1 MKKKTPV
8 SEIMSKDII
17 SVQENNTLKQVDKTL
32 KNWHIRHVPV
42 LNNKKVVG
50 MLSQTDLQKVSF
62 INTMDGDAITK
73 ALYNELTVKQVM
85 TTHVKTVQSTD
96 AIHDVAIELATNEF
110 HALPV
115 CKGEEVVGIVT
126 TTDLIKYLIDQY

>member
-96 AIHDVAIELATNEF
+96 TIHDVAIELATNEF

-115 CKGEEVVGIVT
+115 CNGEEVVGIVT

>member
-17 SVQENNTLKQVDKTL
+17 SVNENNTLKQVNKLL
-32 KNWHIRHVPV
+32 KNWHIRHFPV

-50 MLSQTDLQKVSF
+50 MLTQTDLQKVSF
-62 INTMDGDAITK
+62 INTMDGDEITK
-73 ALYNELTVKQVM
+73 ALYDELTVSQVM
-85 TTHVKTVQSTD
+85 TKHVKTVQATD
-96 AIHDVAIELATNEF
+96 TIHDVAVELSTNEF

-115 CKGEEVVGIVT
+115 CQEEEVVGIVT
-126 TTDLIKYLIDQY
+126 STDLIKYLLAQY

>member
-17 SVQENNTLKQVDKTL
+17 SVQENHTLKQVDKTL

-73 ALYNELTVKQVM
+73 ALYNELTVSQVM
-85 TTHVKTVQSTD
+85 TTHVKTVQATD
-96 AIHDVAIELATNEF
+96 TIRDVAIELATATGF
-110 HALPV
+110 
-115 CKGEEVVGIVT
+115 
-126 TTDLIKYLIDQY
+126 

>member
-17 SVQENNTLKQVDKTL
+17 SVQENHTLKQVDKTL

-73 ALYNELTVKQVM
+73 ALYNELTVSQVM
-85 TTHVKTVQSTD
+85 TTHVKTVQATD
-96 AIHDVAIELATNEF
+96 TIRDVAIELATNEF

-126 TTDLIKYLIDQY
+126 STDLIKYLIDQY

>member
-96 AIHDVAIELATNEF
+96 TIHDVAIELATNEF